1 MAGIRTIAATAA
13 VALLAVGC
21 GSGMGTD
28 GLAVEV
34 PPAVATSNPGAT
46 PVSPGAPAPPGLE
59 CRGVTGGSLPADAA
73 PSAVL
78 DCLPITGHMP
88 GDGEWL
94 FRVDRRATDLE
105 RLVAA
110 LRLPSKPRT
119 HGGECTTDVRG
130 PVVVLLEVEGR
141 VVPVDPPRDECHHPR
156 PEVIA
161 AYKALHWTET
171 GRTPLQRK
179 RSQAAVADG
188 CEIWKDMLAIDAGTA
203 ASRPGGP
210 GAVPTRGELRVCRYR
225 SVYPAGWKP
234 ASNVVVDGVPL
245 DGFVPAGGVR
255 DRIVAGLS
263 DAGPAVACD
272 QRHTRFAI
280 VFVGTGQAYVELDGC
295 LRVLAP
301 DGTLRQGTRDL
312 VTLLTSG

>member
-1 MAGIRTIAATAA
+1 MTGMRTIVATAA
-13 VALLAVGC
+13 VVLLAAGC
-21 GSGMGTD
+21 GSGVRTD
-28 GLAVEV
+28 DTAVEV
-34 PPAVATSNPGAT
+34 PPAVAPSDPAAT
-46 PVSPGAPAPPGLE
+46 PESPGAHAPPGLE
-59 CRGVTGGSLPADAA
+59 CRDVTGGAMPADAV
-73 PSAVL
+73 PSAVV
-78 DCLPITGHMP
+78 DCLPTTGHVP

-94 FRVDRRATDLE
+94 FRVDRRATDVE

-119 HGGECTTDVRG
+119 DGPCTMDLRG
-130 PVVVLLEVEGR
+130 PLVVLLEVDGHL
-141 VVPVDPPRDECHHPR
+141 VPVDPPRDECGKPR
-156 PEVIA
+156 REVID
-161 AYKALHWTET
+161 AYQALHWTET
-171 GRTPLQRK
+171 GRTPLERL
-179 RSQAAVADG
+179 RSEAAVASG
-188 CEIWKDMLAIDAGTA
+188 CETWKDMLALDAGTP

-210 GAVPTRGELRVCRYR
+210 GVVPTRGELRVCRYR
-225 SVYPAGWKP
+225 SVYPPDWRP
-234 ASNVVVDGVPL
+234 ASNVVVDGVPQ

-263 DAGPAVACD
+263 DAGPAAACD
-272 QRHTRFAI
+272 ERHTRFAI